1 MKLVHDPG
9 PNYGRID
16 LSRLF
21 KPGHIYAFNS
31 LGVLY
36 YLTSSQMTEYET
48 TEYMRES
55 GMICDRSKRFVFLR
69 LQKLLG
75 NPKLIPSP
83 NRLAQPKTY
92 AVFLLDGKI
101 VYINQKQ
108 FNSLKIF
115 VVENEE

>member
-21 KPGHIYAFNS
+21 QPGHLYASNH
-31 LGVLY
+31 LGLLY

-48 TEYMRES
+48 TEYTKES
-55 GMICDRSKRFVFLR
+55 SMFCVFAKRFVFLR

-83 NRLAQPKTY
+83 ARLALPKTY